1 MAVTGIVVSPGV
13 AFGQAVHIHLHNQTV
28 DYRLLP
34 VADIA
39 KECEKATKAIGFLS
53 SHLKHC
59 QSKIEPDSEHFHLI
73 DADIM
78 LLEDDDLAEQL
89 KNYITRFRFS
99 AVVSVERIFAQHAEE
114 LAQLDDPYMANR
126 SNDVICLGKRLMSA
140 VNGTLQW
147 DVSKLT
153 DNSILL
159 AEDITP
165 AEFAT
170 IPLNKIKG
178 IVLQTGGLTSHTAI
192 LAKAAGIP
200 ALLSCQFNTYDIN
213 DGSPLILDAFSGE
226 LHINPSPETKQLL
239 QQKLAQETQRRA
251 ALLHYVDKPS
261 VTLDGHPVCLLAN
274 VSSLNDITQI
284 EHSGAAG
291 IGLFRT
297 EFLLMQVDSVPD
309 EKQQYQ
315 QYCDA
320 LHSLNGKVLTIRT
333 FDIGADKEIPC
344 LSQQYEDNPAL
355 GVRGIRYSLQH
366 QSLFTTQIKAVL
378 RAANHGR
385 IRLLFP
391 MVNQVEELEQAFEL
405 IDWCKQQLIE
415 EEKGF
420 GELNI
425 GIMVETPAAV
435 LNLPHLLPKLDFI
448 SIGSNDLTQYT
459 LAADRGNP
467 VLVKDYPPVSPA
479 MIRFIKMAV
488 DTCKI
493 HQTKVCLCGE
503 LASDTKLISLLV
515 GLGIDELSVNTASL
529 LDVKATICNGQYQHF
544 YTQAQQALGFSHIE
558 QLNQLFS

>member
-1 MAVTGIVVSPGV
+1 MALTGIVVSPGI
-13 AFGQAVHIHLHNQTV
+13 AFGQAVHINLHHQHV

-34 VADIA
+34 VASI
-39 KECEKATKAIGFLS
+39 KSECDKAIKAIDFLAK
-53 SHLKHC
+53 HLKHC
-59 QSKIEPDSEHFHLI
+59 QVNLDTESDHFHLI

-78 LLEDDDLAEQL
+78 LLEDEDLADELTQ
-89 KNYITRFRFS
+89 YITRFRFS
-99 AVVSVERIFAQHAEE
+99 AVVSIERIFAQHAEE
-114 LAQLDDPYMANR
+114 LAKLDDPYLANR

-178 IVLQTGGLTSHTAI
+178 IVLKTGGLTSHTAI

-200 ALLSCQFNTYDIN
+200 ALLSCQFDDYDIQ
-213 DGSPLILDAFSGE
+213 DGAPLILDAFSGE
-226 LHINPSPETKQLL
+226 LHVNPV
-239 QQKLAQETQRRA
+239 AETQQQLEQKATAEKERRE

-261 VTLDGHPVCLLAN
+261 VTRDGHPVCLLAN
-274 VSSLNDITQI
+274 VSSMSDFTQI
-284 EHSGAAG
+284 ERSGAAG
-291 IGLFRT
+291 VGLFRT

-309 EKQQYQ
+309 EKQQFK

-344 LSQQYEDNPAL
+344 LTQQYEDNPAL

-366 QSLFTTQIKAVL
+366 QHLFTTQIKAVL

-391 MVNQVEELEQAFEL
+391 MVNQIEELEFALEL

-420 GELNI
+420 GDLNI

-435 LNLPHLLPKLDFI
+435 LNLPHLLPRLDFV

-467 VLVKDYPPVSPA
+467 VLVNDYPPVSPA
-479 MIRFIKMAV
+479 MIKFIKMAV

-529 LDVKATICNGQYQHF
+529 LDVKATICNGQYQQF
-544 YTQAQQALGFSHIE
+544 YQQAQQALGFSHIE

>member
-1 MAVTGIVVSPGV
+1 MAVSGIVVSPGI
-13 AFGQAVHIHLHNQTV
+13 AFGKAIHINLHHSKV

-34 VADIA
+34 VAQIPQ
-39 KECEKATKAIGFLS
+39 ECEKATKAIIFLS
-53 SHLKHC
+53 QYLTDCQQHLAV
-59 QSKIEPDSEHFHLI
+59 DSEHFSLI

-78 LLEDDDLAEQL
+78 LLQDDDLALEL
-89 KNYITRFRFS
+89 KKYITRFRFS
-99 AVVSVERIFAQHAEE
+99 AEVSIERVFAQHADE

-126 SNDVICLGKRLMSA
+126 SNDVICLGKRLMAA
-140 VNGTLQW
+140 VNGTLLW

-153 DNSILL
+153 ENTILL
-159 AEDITP
+159 AEDLTP

-178 IVLQTGGLTSHTAI
+178 IVLKTGGLTSHTAI

-200 ALLSCQFNTYDIN
+200 ALLSCQFDNFNIN
-213 DGSPLILDAFSGE
+213 DGSPLIIDGISGE
-226 LHINPSPETKQLL
+226 LHINPTESITQQLQL
-239 QQKLAQETQRRA
+239 KSAQETQRRQ
-251 ALLHYVDKPS
+251 ALKQYVDQDS
-261 VTLDGHPVCLLAN
+261 ITQDGHPVCLLAN
-274 VSSLNDITQI
+274 ISSLNDVSQI
-284 EHSGAAG
+284 QDAGAAG

-309 EKQQYQ
+309 EKQQFHL
-315 QYCDA
+315 YCDA

-344 LSQQYEDNPAL
+344 LSQDYEDNPAL

-366 QSLFTTQIKAVL
+366 KSLFSTQIKAVL

-385 IRLLFP
+385 VRLLFP
-391 MVNQVEELEQAFEL
+391 MVNQIEELEQAFEI

-420 GELNI
+420 GEINI
-425 GIMVETPAAV
+425 GIMVETPAAI

-467 VLVKDYPPVSPA
+467 ELVKDYPPVSPA
-479 MIRFIKMAV
+479 MIKFIKMAV
-488 DTCKI
+488 DECKA

-503 LASDTKLISLLV
+503 LASEPKLISLLV
-515 GLGIDELSVNTASL
+515 GLGIDELSVNSASL
-529 LDVKATICNGQYQHF
+529 LDVKATICNGNYAQF
-544 YTQAQQALGFSHIE
+544 TQQAEQALTLSHIN
-558 QLNQLFS
+558 QLNELLN

>member
-1 MAVTGIVVSPGV
+1 MAVTGIVVSPGI
-13 AFGQAVHIHLHNQTV
+13 AFGQAVHISLHHQKV

-34 VADIA
+34 VAQIA
-39 KECEKATKAIGFLS
+39 NECEKAIKATAFLT
-53 SHLKHC
+53 SHLQNC
-59 QSKIEPDSEHFHLI
+59 QSKIAADSEHFHLI

-78 LLEDDDLAEQL
+78 LLEDEDLADEL
-89 KNYITRFRFS
+89 KKYITRFRFS
-99 AVVSVERIFAQHAEE
+99 AEVSIERVFAQHADE

-140 VNGTLQW
+140 VNGTLLW
-147 DVSKLT
+147 DVSKL
-153 DNSILL
+153 DENSILL
-159 AEDITP
+159 AEDLTP

-178 IVLQTGGLTSHTAI
+178 IVLKTGGLTSHTAI

-200 ALLSCQFNTYDIN
+200 ALLSCQFDSNDIN
-213 DGSPLILDAFSGE
+213 DGTALIIDAITGE
-226 LHINPSPETKQLL
+226 LHINPNEFTQQQL
-239 QQKLAQETQRRA
+239 QQKSQQEIERRQ
-251 ALLHYVDKPS
+251 ALKQYIDVPS
-261 VTLDGHPVCLLAN
+261 ITIDGHSVCLLAN
-274 VSSLNDITQI
+274 VSSLSDVCQIQDI
-284 EHSGAAG
+284 GAAG

-297 EFLLMQVDSVPD
+297 EFLLMQVDSVPN
-309 EKQQYQ
+309 EKQQFQ
-315 QYCDA
+315 LYCDA

-344 LSQQYEDNPAL
+344 LSQNYEDNPAL

-366 QSLFTTQIKAVL
+366 KTLFSTQIKAIL

-391 MVNQVEELEQAFEL
+391 MVNQIEELEQIFEI
-405 IDWCKQQLIE
+405 IDWCKQQLVD

-420 GELNI
+420 GDINI

-467 VLVKDYPPVSPA
+467 ELVKDYPPVSPA
-479 MIRFIKMAV
+479 MIKFIKMAV
-488 DTCKI
+488 DECKA

-503 LASDTKLISLLV
+503 LASDPKLISLLV
-515 GLGIDELSVNTASL
+515 GLGIDELSVNSASL
-529 LDVKATICNGQYQHF
+529 LDVKAAICNGKF
-544 YTQAQQALGFSHIE
+544 EMFAQQAKKALTLSHIDKLTE
-558 QLNQLFS
+558 LLS